1 MYSQSKIQLLKAKFM
16 IDIDKS
22 YLDWT
27 SMNTRESLFRGIP
40 KLV

>member
-1 MYSQSKIQLLKAKFM
+1 MDSQSKIQLLKAKYM

-27 SMNTRESLFRGIP
+27 SMNTKGKPF
-40 KLV
+40 